1 MNDRVC
7 GVQCSNGFCKF
18 DSYTTT
24 KIINMNKE
32 EMEEVLVELIE
43 NGELT
48 EFQTKYMLTWIQ
60 GNGYVE
66 IEEIK
71 KSCVAYTDYKFNNK

>member
-1 MNDRVC
+1 MNR
-7 GVQCSNGFCKF
+7 
-18 DSYTTT
+18 
-24 KIINMNKE
+24 E

-48 EFQTKYMLTWIQ
+48 EFQIKHMLTWIQ

-66 IEEIK
+66 IEE
-71 KSCVAYTDYKFNNK
+71 TNK

>member
-1 MNDRVC
+1 
-7 GVQCSNGFCKF
+7 
-18 DSYTTT
+18 
-24 KIINMNKE
+24 
-32 EMEEVLVELIE
+32 MEEVLVELIE

>member
-1 MNDRVC
+1 MD
-7 GVQCSNGFCKF
+7 
-18 DSYTTT
+18 
-24 KIINMNKE
+24 KE

-48 EFQTKYMLTWIQ
+48 EFQIKYMLTWIQ

-66 IEEIK
+66 IEEI
-71 KSCVAYTDYKFNNK
+71 SNK

>member
-66 IEEIK
+66 IEEI
-71 KSCVAYTDYKFNNK
+71 NNN